1 MIFSFAANCFKNKC
15 LPDGIL
21 KKGDSL
27 SSENGEY
34 KLILQQNGN
43 LQVLYGTTVIWS
55 SNTINSKVED
65 LHFAR
70 SGNLVISGT
79 GQQTYWSTNTG
90 NTSPKAEILVISN
103 DGDLQLPSK
112 DNQRVWHSGA
122 RMIPAKG
129 KISKIKK

>member
-1 MIFSFAANCFKNKC
+1 MIFSLAAKCFKNKC

-27 SSENGEY
+27 TSENGEY
-34 KLILQQNGN
+34 KLILQENGN
-43 LQVLYGTTVIWS
+43 LQVLYGTMVVWS
-55 SNTINSKVED
+55 SNTINSNAED

-79 GQQTYWSTNTG
+79 AQQTYWSTNTA
-90 NTSPKAEILVISN
+90 NTSPKAEILVISD
-103 DGDLQLPSK
+103 DGDLQLLSK

-122 RMIPAKG
+122 RMIPARG
-129 KISKIKK
+129 KICKIKK